1 MEEACPAVCEICG
14 STQKQ
19 EVMAKCSQCNGS
31 QHRYCLEVV
40 AFEMS
45 GGWCCSDCQKN
56 ANGYT
61 KPIQGEIKGP
71 MIDNNHRS
79 MAHQIGVK
87 TLQIYEN
94 SKVKFIPCEEAALLT
109 KERPRKK
116 FVARRTRSQ
125 VRPVSPTSMKCISPN
140 KQFRPAS
147 PQNVKPSSSMKSI
160 LPSRQIGPS
169 SPRSMK
175 QKCLSPNRSD
185 NQVVSLRPCVV
196 ASQNLIKVDDINR
209 PKVRSGAAIPKC
221 PENTKQAVRQNDHL
235 LRPKEEKGNIA
246 ARAKG
251 NSWVDDQPR
260 GENAFN
266 TSDANIGCQS
276 EPKNL
281 HHNIDMPVVI
291 SSSVEYARRPPP
303 EALCWTGCIVLS
315 NGENPNFGDFK
326 AYHPARV
333 SPRVC
338 NIAKNM
344 PNNLQLK
351 IFPRMKHW
359 PMTFEQI
366 CPVYDDV
373 ALIFF
378 SAELDCCEK
387 KRRHLFETYC
397 GFVMKAYID
406 DMMLLIY
413 SSEVLPPD
421 SQWIDG
427 ESYLW
432 GVFVKPKAKSNPVT

>member
-1 MEEACPAVCEICG
+1 
-14 STQKQ
+14 
-19 EVMAKCSQCNGS
+19 
-31 QHRYCLEVV
+31 
-40 AFEMS
+40 MS

-209 PKVRSGAAIPKC
+209 PKVRSAIPKC

-266 TSDANIGCQS
+266 TSGI
-276 EPKNL
+276 L
-281 HHNIDMPVVI
+281 
-291 SSSVEYARRPPP
+291 
-303 EALCWTGCIVLS
+303 
-315 NGENPNFGDFK
+315 
-326 AYHPARV
+326 
-333 SPRVC
+333 
-338 NIAKNM
+338 
-344 PNNLQLK
+344 
-351 IFPRMKHW
+351 
-359 PMTFEQI
+359 
-366 CPVYDDV
+366 
-373 ALIFF
+373 
-378 SAELDCCEK
+378 LD
-387 KRRHLFETYC
+387 H
-397 GFVMKAYID
+397 
-406 DMMLLIY
+406 
-413 SSEVLPPD
+413 
-421 SQWIDG
+421 
-427 ESYLW
+427 
-432 GVFVKPKAKSNPVT
+432 